1 MKLKL
6 EPIRITNINSITL
19 SVKIVITKRFKIR
32 RIIGLAL
39 MKLAVQIVPC
49 TVNLEIENK
58 E

>member
-1 MKLKL
+1 MNLK
-6 EPIRITNINSITL
+6 PIKITNVDSVTL